1 MFVVSL
7 SVYAV
12 DTFTAI
18 QLLAFD
24 KWAGQIQP
32 AIPLN
37 ISRWIF
43 AGCIILS
50 FVLLFYRWL
59 RAIRVMRQGGVAKS
73 YLDPLAVRV
82 QSIRWGK
89 GRGWKRFLVFAE
101 LTKSRKGADYVA
113 LFTYFSFEAWLR
125 IVFAEGPRQ
134 VVNALTLYSVMKLN
148 LIPEGEH
155 AASGGNSAVGQFF
168 VNIGVLAGKNH
179 LQAVILFG
187 MLWTLVIWVL
197 SVLSLIISIVLYL
210 VFLWHH
216 IPSDVGGLSGYCRQK
231 INRRMDRVVKTKVD
245 KALRKENELRAR
257 EEARA
262 ARDGQ
267 DIKKQP
273 TLPNLGDGS
282 SDLGDFPGLSRQTTM
297 TTLPEYSSRPGTST
311 NNSNASLPTLPDL
324 NERPQMP
331 TRVVIQ
337 GSETSWTSYSS
348 NAPLLSG
355 AGEMGYA
362 PERPPN
368 SAAEGNAAWGS
379 RPAPNRNFT
388 GMSQSS
394 QRSYSPAPSRT
405 GTAQGN
411 RPGPA
416 YPLDPL
422 PRPGTGMSDRSRRQ
436 PSDSNSALPYPDDR
450 SSTSSVKP
458 PSWPGLNFDSPSD
471 PLGRRTPVSGPG
483 PSFPMI
489 PEERGRMSPLP
500 GPQFRGQTPTR
511 GLAERSF
518 TPNGIPPTRTMT
530 PTGLSTQSRSQT
542 LPPVGGYIPYSAEP
556 RSTTPASMIPPNGA
570 MRSVTEPP
578 RSYTPFGQGG
588 LPQGPAPQQPGRRPS
603 PPQRQDSG
611 LDDILDHY

>member
-18 QLLAFD
+18 QLLIFD

-73 YLDPLAVRV
+73 YLDPLAVRI

-89 GRGWKRFLVFAE
+89 ARGWKRFLVFAE

-113 LFTYFSFEAWLR
+113 LFAYFSFEAWLR

-134 VVNALTLYSVMKLN
+134 VVNALTLYSVMRLN

-155 AASGGNSAVGQFF
+155 AAREGNSPVGQFF

-187 MLWTLVIWVL
+187 MLWTLIIWVL
-197 SVLSLIISIVLYL
+197 SVLSLIISIILYL

-216 IPSDVGGLSGYCRQK
+216 IPTDAGGLSGYCRQK
-231 INRRMDRVVKTKVD
+231 INRRMERVVKTKVD

-257 EEARA
+257 AEARA
-262 ARDGQ
+262 AREGN

-273 TLPNLGDGS
+273 TLPNLGDSS

-311 NNSNASLPTLPDL
+311 NPSNASLPTLPDL
-324 NERPQMP
+324 SERPQMP
-331 TRVVIQ
+331 QRVVTQ
-337 GSETSWTSYSS
+337 GSENSWTSYSS

-362 PERPPN
+362 PERPQAWP
-368 SAAEGNAAWGS
+368 ADGNPAWGS
-379 RPAPNRNFT
+379 RPAPTRNFT

-394 QRSYSPAPSRT
+394 QRSYSPAPPRT

-416 YPLDPL
+416 YPMDPL

-436 PSDSNSALPYPDDR
+436 PSDSNGALLYSDDR
-450 SSTSSVKP
+450 SSTSSGKP
-458 PSWPGLNFDSPSD
+458 PSWQGPNFDSPSD
-471 PLGRRTPVSGPG
+471 ALGRRTPASGPA

-500 GPQFRGQTPTR
+500 GPQFRAQTPTY
-511 GLAERSF
+511 GLVERSI
-518 TPNGIPPTRTMT
+518 TPHGIAPTRTMT
-530 PTGLSTQSRSQT
+530 PTGLSTQSRPTVS
-542 LPPVGGYIPYSAEP
+542 PPAGGYIPYSAEP
-556 RSTTPASMIPPNGA
+556 RSTTPASTIPPNGV

-578 RSYTPFGQGG
+578 RSYTPLGQGG
-588 LPQGPAPQQPGRRPS
+588 LPSGPAPHQQGRRPL